1 MKQDLTGKSMFKVKP
16 SNPFAMSATL
26 IGLACF
32 LSPVLTVSATG
43 LQGVVVQQMRCKG
56 NSPTV
61 SVRSSPG
68 TEFKEI
74 ARVSAI
80 NGVVVGDF
88 VDGWYRLLGN
98 TAVEGWV
105 SARDINGCDSENL
118 AFMGKTEHEMR
129 MELASAG
136 YPFAGSASPDEILR
150 VYANTAVGIDTNN
163 NDNGNLVHYRPGHM
177 SLSTRWASQV
187 SPDNSLPDYPRP
199 QLVRSQWLNLNGM
212 WGFQSAVANE
222 YPPFNKTLSNNI
234 LVPFPPES
242 ALSGV
247 MSHIDR
253 AWYRREIEI
262 PLVWNNQRIILHFG
276 AVDWEATV
284 YINGHHVG
292 THQGG
297 YDPFSFDVTSFLH
310 QSGPQEIVVGVF
322 DPTDSGE
329 QARGKQVHNP
339 IDIWYTAST
348 GIWQTVWLE
357 PVSATHLDYLRI
369 TPDVDRSGIVV
380 ETGVVGDLSSVI
392 AHLKISSK
400 GKLVSSYSVPVNQN
414 YFIPIRNPVLWSPDN
429 PHLYDIEIYIV
440 SNGTIVDKI
449 TSYFGLRKISISY
462 TGNVPRIHLNG
473 RPLFHVG
480 VLDQGYW
487 PDGLYTAPT
496 DEALAYDI
504 DMAKQFG
511 YNLVRKHMKIEP
523 QRWYYWAD
531 HKGILVWQDMPMGNN
546 WSDWGK
552 HIYNKELKQM
562 ILNLYNH
569 PSVVAWVLFNER
581 WGEFDVSGV
590 TEHAK
595 TLDPSRLVVG
605 ATGYADEGAGD
616 IVSYHSYN
624 QIYFPEVSNG
634 EARILAEWG
643 GLGLPVSGHLWT
655 EDSWRWGEPSYVQ
668 PVTDTNNFIEWYR
681 KYVDQIGVL
690 RQNLGLSGAIYSQIA
705 DVEREST
712 GLITYDRATVKV
724 DPILMRSIHST
735 LR

>member
-1 MKQDLTGKSMFKVKP
+1 M
-16 SNPFAMSATL
+16 
-26 IGLACF
+26 
-32 LSPVLTVSATG
+32 
-43 LQGVVVQQMRCKG
+43 
-56 NSPTV
+56 
-61 SVRSSPG
+61 
-68 TEFKEI
+68 
-74 ARVSAI
+74 
-80 NGVVVGDF
+80 
-88 VDGWYRLLGN
+88 Y
-98 TAVEGWV
+98 
-105 SARDINGCDSENL
+105 
-118 AFMGKTEHEMR
+118 
-129 MELASAG
+129 
-136 YPFAGSASPDEILR
+136 
-150 VYANTAVGIDTNN
+150 
-163 NDNGNLVHYRPGHM
+163 
-177 SLSTRWASQV
+177 
-187 SPDNSLPDYPRP
+187 
-199 QLVRSQWLNLNGM
+199 
-212 WGFQSAVANE
+212 
-222 YPPFNKTLSNNI
+222 
-234 LVPFPPES
+234 
-242 ALSGV
+242 
-247 MSHIDR
+247 
-253 AWYRREIEI
+253 
-262 PLVWNNQRIILHFG
+262 
-276 AVDWEATV
+276 
-284 YINGHHVG
+284 
-292 THQGG
+292 
-297 YDPFSFDVTSFLH
+297 
-310 QSGPQEIVVGVF
+310 

-357 PVSATHLDYLRI
+357 PVPVTHVDHLRI
-369 TPDVDRSGIVV
+369 TPDIDRSGVIVTA
-380 ETGVVGDLSSVI
+380 EVVGDLSSVI

-414 YFIPIRNPVLWSPDN
+414 HFIPIRNPILWSPDN
-429 PHLYDIEIYIV
+429 PHLYDIEINIV

-449 TSYFGLRKISISY
+449 TSYFGLRKISISS
-462 TGNVPRIHLNG
+462 TSNVPRIHLNG

-531 HKGILVWQDMPMGNN
+531 RKGILVWQDMPMGNN

-552 HIYNKELKQM
+552 HTYNKELKQM
-562 ILNLYNH
+562 IFNLYNH
-569 PSVVAWVLFNER
+569 PSVVTWVLFNER

-595 TLDPSRLVVG
+595 TLDSSRLVVG

-624 QIYFPEVSNG
+624 QIYFPEVSNVD
-634 EARILAEWG
+634 ARVLAEWG
-643 GLGLPVSGHLWT
+643 GLGLPVRGHLWT
-655 EDSWRWGEPSYVQ
+655 EAGWRWGEPSYVQ

-681 KYVDQIGVL
+681 KYVDQIGAL
-690 RQNLGLSGAIYSQIA
+690 RQNIGLSGAIYSQIA